1 MRVVLADDS
10 ILFREGLARLLSE
23 AGFEVAGQAGDVEGL
38 MAVVSRQSPR
48 DPLVAIVDIRM
59 PPTHTSEGLV
69 AAAELRTRYPAVGVL
84 VLSQYIEAHYAMQLI
99 GDDARGVGYLLK
111 DRVGDVAEL
120 ASAVRRIGRGGSAI
134 DPEVISQLVGRRRLS
149 RPIDELTERERQVL
163 VLMAEGHSNQ
173 AICGRLSLSGKT
185 VETHV
190 GSIFAKLKLPATNE
204 HHRRVLAVLTFLRS

>member
-1 MRVVLADDS
+1 MSRDS
-10 ILFREGLARLLSE
+10 WPWSAGSRPGIHWSLSWIFGCRRHTP
-23 AGFEVAGQAGDVEGL
+23 AKVWWPQPNCAPG
-38 MAVVSRQSPR
+38 
-48 DPLVAIVDIRM
+48 IR
-59 PPTHTSEGLV
+59 PW
-69 AAAELRTRYPAVGVL
+69 GVL

-149 RPIDELTERERQVL
+149 RPIDQLTERERQVL

-190 GSIFAKLKLPATNE
+190 RSIFANLKLPATNE
-204 HHRRVLAVLTFLRS
+204 HHRR